1 MLKSARRKKLSNE
14 NTGNKSVMQAAR
26 ELKNEYGANS
36 FISEKL
42 LLSSNKH
49 RKGVRVRRKT
59 AEREENRGFPIRSS
73 ESRDSRNI
81 VSVISRT
88 KRLKI
93 RNFLLFSPFN
103 SKERISSMTPS
114 DIMEIN
120 RTDGHL

>member
-103 SKERISSMTPS
+103 RKERISSMAPS

>member
-103 SKERISSMTPS
+103 RKERISSMTPS